1 MSKTGRSRLL
11 AAVLT
16 AAASAL
22 LTGCGGDSAPTAT
35 GDEGNSAFAAY
46 QNCLRDNGVTL
57 PSASPDRSPAARPS
71 GFPSDRPSGFPS
83 DRPSGFPSDRPSGFP
98 TDRSP
103 GGEGRRF
110 PGMGRPADVDEA
122 TWQKA
127 QEACSSLMPT
137 GRPGG
142 WGGPGGSN
150 APDAPDAGQGDGR
163 DRAYRTCLNGRGVS
177 PDSLDP
183 SDAKAKEALTACA
196 PVSPPAPN

>member
-11 AAVLT
+11 AAILT

-35 GDEGNSAFAAY
+35 ATATDGGGNNAFVAY
-46 QNCLRDNGVTL
+46 RNCLRDNGVVL
-57 PSASPDRSPAARPS
+57 PSADPDRSPRARPTARPSGFSTARPS
-71 GFPSDRPSGFPS
+71 GFPTARPSG
-83 DRPSGFPSDRPSGFP
+83 GA
-98 TDRSP
+98 
-103 GGEGRRF
+103 GRRF

-137 GRPGG
+137 ERPGERPGG
-142 WGGPGGSN
+142 RGGPGGS
-150 APDAPDAGQGDGR
+150 DAPGAGR
-163 DRAYRTCLNGRGVS
+163 DVAYRTCLNGRGVD